1 MVMNK
6 LSCQAEK
13 IWIQMMM
20 KTTAEMN
27 LNSIKLTPRL
37 PRYMT
42 RSDCSDIDVLEVLE
56 IVFMTSAWSF

>member
-1 MVMNK
+1 MNK

-27 LNSIKLTPRL
+27 LNSIKLTHRL